1 MLPPLKQFIFRI
13 LLLSVIIG
21 AIGYVLF
28 YTVLEDYYLPV
39 FPFLLL
45 FFIILNTVI
54 HAIILKISQQNI
66 ARFTRNFMLSSSVKL
81 LIYFVAILL
90 YLLFSKENRLSF
102 IVTFLVLYI
111 CYTAFE
117 VMAVLPHVKRNQ

>member
-1 MLPPLKQFIFRI
+1 M
-13 LLLSVIIG
+13 LLSVIIG

-54 HAIILKISQQNI
+54 HGVILKISRQNI

-81 LIYFVAILL
+81 LLYFVAILL

-117 VMAVLPHVKRNQ
+117 VMAVLPHVKRNQSIKNAGAKRNH